1 MKNKKLL
8 ISFLI
13 VITLLIVPTMVNA
26 QDDIVIM
33 LDPGHG
39 GTESGAAAGGL
50 VEKDLTWKLA
60 TRVKQILDN
69 TPGITGILTKQES
82 ETLDR
87 ETRAI
92 RAKENDADLLVS
104 FHINSNEASSSLSG
118 AEVYITHNTTQRR
131 YYEYSNILGT
141 DILTNLRS
149 VGVPS
154 FSYKPKIRVGADWD
168 VYEDGTIADYYGI
181 ISWPMH
187 YGIPSVLIEHCFI
200 NNPYDRLN
208 FLNDTMLT
216 RMAEADANAIIK
228 NKELFRRTYY
238 GKISTKLNSMEF
250 ITGGNGDRYIKGTI
264 DVAEVVNGNAGT
276 PKDLP
281 LLSLKSTDGTVN
293 RKLFSYLMG
302 GTTYY
307 YDTDID
313 TLDPNKEYYIEAYL
327 TSSENIETTQNKTQ
341 KITFPDKT
349 LGTGKN
355 GVLNAKNNQLYFQYE
370 GETVVTLNTMD
381 VIKSNQKPYVKGTA
395 KIEENIN
402 GTKYS
407 FNNNSQVTFTLEST
421 DGTFTKKMYSYWQG
435 NSTFYFDTNIE
446 CLDKEKTYHIIAK
459 VDNPNNIALDT
470 KKAKE
475 ISLQGKTI
483 IGPYNDLHIVV
494 EGNTFRV
501 TEEYQA
507 SIQTTIQN
515 LSMNDNGAGRHYIS
529 GDIKIMENVDGKSM
543 VPTTL
548 PGLTLKTADGFEQ
561 KMYIHDSGNG
571 SYYFDTYIEDLNKDK
586 KYYIEAKL
594 TNPNNIAQ
602 DTEKTQK
609 VVISNRQ
616 LGRMG
621 DYKVTIENSEIG
633 FMDATLYVGTIS
645 TQIQNLSMND
655 NGAGRH
661 YISGNIK
668 IMENVDGKATISTT
682 LPSLTLKTA
691 DGFEQKMYIHDSGNG
706 SYYFDTYIE
715 DIDKDKKYYIEAE
728 LTNPKNLASAEQ
740 KIQQVSLSDK
750 LLGKIADKKVQIQDG
765 YLEFIDAD
773 KYQGTINTSLSN
785 FSLNNNGAGRHYI
798 SGNIVI
804 KEKVN
809 GVLTVPSTLPTLTLK
824 TADGFSQN
832 MYVHHSENGNYYF
845 DTYIEELDTTK
856 KYYIEASL
864 TNPNN
869 IANVNEKVQT
879 ITIPAKE
886 LGKVKGLKVVIQN
899 NYLQFM
905 EADKYEAS
913 INTNLQSISLNQNG
927 TGGNYICGYLQ
938 ISEVMNGKANVPAP
952 LPELTLN
959 SVDGQFSKKMYLHHS
974 GNGNYY
980 FDTYIDELDTT
991 KQYFIQ
997 AKLTNVNNIASANQK
1012 TKKLSIKNQTLGQMN
1027 QYTVSI
1033 ANGNIYFN

>member
-26 QDDIVIM
+26 QDDIVVM

-60 TRVKQILDN
+60 TRVKEILDN

-370 GETVVTLNTMD
+370 GETVVTLNTID

-446 CLDKEKTYHIIAK
+446 GLDKEKTYHIIAK

-475 ISLQGKTI
+475 ISLQGKTT

-529 GDIKIMENVDGKSM
+529 GDIKIMENVDGK
-543 VPTTL
+543 
-548 PGLTLKTADGFEQ
+548 
-561 KMYIHDSGNG
+561 
-571 SYYFDTYIEDLNKDK
+571 
-586 KYYIEAKL
+586 
-594 TNPNNIAQ
+594 
-602 DTEKTQK
+602 
-609 VVISNRQ
+609 
-616 LGRMG
+616 
-621 DYKVTIENSEIG
+621 
-633 FMDATLYVGTIS
+633 ATV
-645 TQIQNLSMND
+645 
-655 NGAGRH
+655 
-661 YISGNIK
+661 
-668 IMENVDGKATISTT
+668 STT
-682 LPSLTLKTA
+682 LPSLTLKAA

-750 LLGKIADKKVQIQDG
+750 LLGKIGDKKVQIQDN
-765 YLEFIDAD
+765 YLEFIDAN
-773 KYQGTINTSLSN
+773 KYQGTISTNLEN
-785 FSLNNNGAGRHYI
+785 ISLNDNGAGRHYI

-832 MYVHHSENGNYYF
+832 MYVHHSGNGNYYF

-913 INTNLQSISLNQNG
+913 ISTNLQSISLNQNG

-938 ISEVMNGKANVPAP
+938 MSEVINGKANVPTP

-959 SVDGQFSKKMYLHHS
+959 SVDGQFSKKMYLYHS

-997 AKLTNVNNIASANQK
+997 AKLTNVNNIAPNSQK
-1012 TKKLSIKNQTLGQMN
+1012 TQKLSIKNQTLGKMN

-1033 ANGNIYFN
+1033 ADGNINFN